1 MIGPYVGSALA
12 LGGGGGG
19 GDLGNGNVWQS
30 ASVGTA
36 GIAAARAAAGS
47 DLAVGDVIVT
57 GWPSTPE
64 FFAVASDGAGNL
76 HVLPVAL
83 PNGALLQ
90 PAGIEGFAAQVPD
103 AGDWTDASLGTGAWS
118 ESGGVVTG
126 TSVDTGNNEARAIA
140 GDQASALVLAVYEGL
155 SAVASANGE
164 VEITTAVSTSNRYL
178 STRNTGGV
186 WYMDASGGVTT
197 QSISVAVDL
206 EVLAD
211 GAGNLAYWRFGRTG
225 AWSSKAFANT
235 FAFGYGARLR
245 ADRAGG
251 ASASVS
257 CTRAALVTL

>member
-1 MIGPYVGSALA
+1 MVSSSVI
-12 LGGGGGG
+12 GGGTQL
-19 GDLGNGNVWQS
+19 GDGNVWQS
-30 ASVGTA
+30 ASTGTA
-36 GIAAARAAAGS
+36 GITAARAAAGA

-103 AGDWTDASLGTGAWS
+103 AGDWTDASRGSGAWS
-118 ESGGVVTG
+118 VASGVVTG
-126 TSVDTGNNEARAIA
+126 TSSATGNNEARATA
-140 GDQASALVLAVYEGL
+140 GDQTANLVLAVYEQL
-155 SAVASANGE
+155 SAVAAVNA
-164 VEITTAVSTSNRYL
+164 EIEIITAVSTSNRYL

-186 WYMDASGGVTT
+186 WYMDASGGVTS

-235 FAFGYGARLR
+235 FAVGYGARLN

-251 ASASVS
+251 ANASVS